1 MTHLIGWA
9 AELDALSHRALKLPL
24 GRTDL
29 AYEARSELAHA
40 LGLLANRIRSAAA
53 PAKTT
58 DRPVKPIKA
67 PVVPGI
73 VQDRRGNVVHVE
85 FRAPRAPKKT
95 AD

>member
-1 MTHLIGWA
+1 MTQCLGWA

-24 GRTDL
+24 GRIDL

-40 LGLLANRIRSAAA
+40 LGLLANRIKLAAA

-67 PVVPGI
+67 VVPGLI
-73 VQDRRGNVVHVE
+73 EDRRGNVIKVE